1 MARDAEI
8 DAGYEEVPSP
18 QWVSGFSS
26 SVDKG
31 DISSER
37 DVSSRVKLLV
47 NMKKSAQPF
56 ALKALWSSNFSRRE
70 HDLARLSHYA
80 QLDMRCYALQRPA
93 ACLGHCAAAR
103 GELK

>member
-31 DISSER
+31 DIGGKP
-37 DVSSRVKLLV
+37 DVGSRVKLLV
-47 NMKKSAQPF
+47 NMKK
-56 ALKALWSSNFSRRE
+56 
-70 HDLARLSHYA
+70 ARNRSL
-80 QLDMRCYALQRPA
+80 
-93 ACLGHCAAAR
+93 
-103 GELK
+103 

>member
-1 MARDAEI
+1 MPRDAEI

-56 ALKALWSSNFSRRE
+56 ALKALWSSNFSRGE
-70 HDLARLSHYA
+70 HGLARLSHYPHVTRFSA
-80 QLDMRCYALQRPA
+80 RRRVLGTALRPT
-93 ACLGHCAAAR
+93 
-103 GELK
+103 ES